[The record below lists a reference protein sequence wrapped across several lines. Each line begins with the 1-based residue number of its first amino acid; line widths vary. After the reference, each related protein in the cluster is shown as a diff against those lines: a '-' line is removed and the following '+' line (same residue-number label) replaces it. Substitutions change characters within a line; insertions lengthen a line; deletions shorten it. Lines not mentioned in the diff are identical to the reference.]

1 MFVTVAVLFIIGA
14 LPLTKASVPDRR
26 PVADEVS
33 TK

>member
-14 LPLTKASVPDRR
+14 LSLTQASVPDRR